1 MKQAEPHKHSYTKLD
16 FIRELDTTKDPVIN
30 RIILGRR
37 CSCEKFEAFEMG
49 GKQEM
54 RDLYKRLV
62 MEGKHENE
70 DTTKRPN
77 IVRADDTRM
86 G

>member
-1 MKQAEPHKHSYTKLD
+1 M
-16 FIRELDTTKDPVIN
+16 RE
-30 RIILGRR
+30 
-37 CSCEKFEAFEMG
+37 
-49 GKQEM
+49 
-54 RDLYKRLV
+54 LYKRLV